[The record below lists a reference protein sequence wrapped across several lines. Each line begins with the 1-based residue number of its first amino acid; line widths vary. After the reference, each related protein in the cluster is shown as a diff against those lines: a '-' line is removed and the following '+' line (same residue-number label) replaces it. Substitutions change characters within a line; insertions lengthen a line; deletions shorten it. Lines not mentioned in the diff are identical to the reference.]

1 MATDYQHS
9 DESHLA
15 QMRGH
20 ARTMFADAV
29 AAADPRAAVVRTLHK
44 QPNSSQIQSTA
55 KPQSFQLQEFSRR
68 KVRVVA
74 FGKAAITMT
83 EGALECVPE
92 DLLIEAPVAVTSY
105 ENVIQHGKIQILG
118 AGHPI
123 PNADGLK
130 AARKI
135 AKTVRAAK
143 ADELILALIS
153 GGASALLPMPPPSI
167 TLEDKR
173 NATQLLLTSGADI
186 HEINTVRKHL
196 SELKGGG
203 LARLA
208 YPAALQALILSDVLD
223 NDPGTIASGP
233 TTGDLTTFSDA
244 KGVFLR
250 RGIWEQIPNSIQAHL
265 DRGCDGLIDE
275 TTLPEDEIFRDVSN
289 TIVGSN
295 LISLDSIC
303 QSAKSAGYDV
313 QIVSK
318 ALMGEARSVA
328 EKFLMRAS
336 APIERPTAFVAGGET
351 TVTVRGSGLGGR
363 NQEMALTFAIDADSR
378 FNNLSWVFLSGGT
391 DGIDG
396 PTDAAGGLVD
406 PGTIARIHN
415 AGYDP
420 RLLLDN
426 NDAYHA
432 LDHAG
437 DLLVTGATG
446 TNVADLQ
453 ILLIHPG
460 SAHHDNSN
468 LSQL

>member
-1 MATDYQHS
+1 
-9 DESHLA
+9 
-15 QMRGH
+15 
-20 ARTMFADAV
+20 MFADAV

-92 DLLIEAPVAVTSY
+92 DLLIDAPVAVTSY

-208 YPAALQALILSDVLD
+208 YPAALQVLILSDVLD

-233 TTGDLTTFSDA
+233 TAGDLTTFSDA

-328 EKFLMRAS
+328 EQFVTQVS
-336 APIERPTAFVAGGET
+336 APIERPMAYVAGGET

-460 SAHHDNSN
+460 
-468 LSQL
+468 

>member
-1 MATDYQHS
+1 MATDYQHNH
-9 DESHLA
+9 ESHLA

-208 YPAALQALILSDVLD
+208 YPAALQVLILSDVLD

-233 TTGDLTTFSDA
+233 TAGDLTTFSDA

-460 SAHHDNSN
+460 
-468 LSQL
+468 

>member
-1 MATDYQHS
+1 MATDYQYN

-233 TTGDLTTFSDA
+233 TAGDLTTFSDA

-460 SAHHDNSN
+460 
-468 LSQL
+468 

>member
-1 MATDYQHS
+1 MATDYQHN
-9 DESHLA
+9 DESHLT

-208 YPAALQALILSDVLD
+208 YPAALQVLILSDVLD

-233 TTGDLTTFSDA
+233 TAGDLTTFSDA

-318 ALMGEARSVA
+318 ALTGEARSVA

-460 SAHHDNSN
+460 
-468 LSQL
+468 

>member
-1 MATDYQHS
+1 MATDYQHN

-208 YPAALQALILSDVLD
+208 YPAALQVLILSDVLD

-233 TTGDLTTFSDA
+233 TAGDLTTFSDA

-275 TTLPEDEIFRDVSN
+275 TTLPEDEIFQDVSN

-318 ALMGEARSVA
+318 ALTGEARSVA

-460 SAHHDNSN
+460 
-468 LSQL
+468 

>member
-1 MATDYQHS
+1 MATDYQHNG
-9 DESHLA
+9 ESHLA

-208 YPAALQALILSDVLD
+208 YPAALQVLILSDVLD

-233 TTGDLTTFSDA
+233 TAGDLTTFSDA

-318 ALMGEARSVA
+318 ALTGEARSVA

-460 SAHHDNSN
+460 
-468 LSQL
+468 

>member
-1 MATDYQHS
+1 MATDYQHN

-208 YPAALQALILSDVLD
+208 YPAALQVLILSDVLD

-233 TTGDLTTFSDA
+233 TAGDLTTFSDA

-318 ALMGEARSVA
+318 ALTGEARSVA

-396 PTDAAGGLVD
+396 PPDAAGGLDD

-426 NDAYHA
+426 NAAYHA

-460 SAHHDNSN
+460 
-468 LSQL
+468 

>member
-1 MATDYQHS
+1 MATDYQHN

-233 TTGDLTTFSDA
+233 TAGDLTTFSDA

-318 ALMGEARSVA
+318 ALTGEARSVA
-328 EKFLMRAS
+328 ENFLMRAS

-460 SAHHDNSN
+460 
-468 LSQL
+468 

>member
-1 MATDYQHS
+1 
-9 DESHLA
+9 
-15 QMRGH
+15 
-20 ARTMFADAV
+20 
-29 AAADPRAAVVRTLHK
+29 
-44 QPNSSQIQSTA
+44 
-55 KPQSFQLQEFSRR
+55 
-68 KVRVVA
+68 
-74 FGKAAITMT
+74 MT

-92 DLLIEAPVAVTSY
+92 DLLIETPVAVTSY

-233 TTGDLTTFSDA
+233 TAGDLTTFSDA

-318 ALMGEARSVA
+318 ALTGEARSVA

-460 SAHHDNSN
+460 
-468 LSQL
+468 

>member
-1 MATDYQHS
+1 MATDYQHN

-92 DLLIEAPVAVTSY
+92 DLLIETPVAVTSY

-233 TTGDLTTFSDA
+233 TAGDLTTFSDA

-318 ALMGEARSVA
+318 ALTGEARSVA

-460 SAHHDNSN
+460 
-468 LSQL
+468 

>member
-1 MATDYQHS
+1 MATDYQHN

-223 NDPGTIASGP
+223 NDPGTIASGL
-233 TTGDLTTFSDA
+233 TAGDLTTFSDA

-318 ALMGEARSVA
+318 ALTGEARSVA

-460 SAHHDNSN
+460 
-468 LSQL
+468 

>member
-208 YPAALQALILSDVLD
+208 YPAALQVLILSDVLD

-233 TTGDLTTFSDA
+233 TAGDLTTFSDA

-265 DRGCDGLIDE
+265 NRGCDGLIDE

-318 ALMGEARSVA
+318 ALTGEARSVA

-336 APIERPTAFVAGGET
+336 APIARPTAFVAGGET

-460 SAHHDNSN
+460 
-468 LSQL
+468 

>member
-233 TTGDLTTFSDA
+233 TAGDLTTFSDA

-265 DRGCDGLIDE
+265 NRGCDGLIDE

-318 ALMGEARSVA
+318 ALTGEARSVA

-460 SAHHDNSN
+460 
-468 LSQL
+468 

>member
-1 MATDYQHS
+1 MATDYQHN

-105 ENVIQHGKIQILG
+105 ENVIQHSKIQILG
-118 AGHPI
+118 SSHPI

-233 TTGDLTTFSDA
+233 TAGDLTTFSDA

-318 ALMGEARSVA
+318 ALTGEARSVA

-460 SAHHDNSN
+460 
-468 LSQL
+468 

>member
-1 MATDYQHS
+1 MVTDYHHN

-15 QMRGH
+15 QMRSH
-20 ARTMFADAV
+20 ARTIFASGV
-29 AAADPRAAVVRTLHK
+29 AAADPRAAVVRTLNAEPSSF
-44 QPNSSQIQSTA
+44 QSRSTSNPNSSQ
-55 KPQSFQLQEFSRR
+55 LQELLQR

-83 EGALECVPE
+83 EGALECIPE
-92 DLLIEAPVAVTSY
+92 HLLIEAPVVVTSY
-105 ENVIQHGKIQILG
+105 ENIFQHSQMQILG

-135 AKTVRAAK
+135 AKTVRVAK
-143 ADELILALIS
+143 VDELVLALIS

-173 NATQLLLTSGADI
+173 KATQLLLTSGADI

-196 SELKGGG
+196 SEFKGGG
-203 LARLA
+203 LACLA
-208 YPAALQALILSDVLD
+208 HPAALHALILSDVLD

-233 TTGDLTTFSDA
+233 TAGDLTTFLDA

-250 RGIWEQIPNSIQAHL
+250 RGIWEQIPNSIQTHL
-265 DRGCDGLIDE
+265 DRGCDGLISE
-275 TTLPEDEIFRDVSN
+275 TPLPEDKIFLDVSN

-295 LISLDSIC
+295 RISLDAVY
-303 QSAKSAGYDV
+303 QSAKLAGYDV
-313 QIVSK
+313 KIVSE
-318 ALMGEARSVA
+318 ALTGEARSVA
-328 EKFLMRAS
+328 EQFVTQVS
-336 APIERPTAFVAGGET
+336 APIERPMAYVAGGET

-363 NQEMALTFAIDADSR
+363 NQEMALTFALDANLRS
-378 FNNLSWVFLSGGT
+378 NNLSWVFLSGGT

-420 RLLLDN
+420 RRLLDN

>member
-1 MATDYQHS
+1 MATDYQHN

-233 TTGDLTTFSDA
+233 TAGDLTTFSDA
-244 KGVFLR
+244 KGVFLQ

-265 DRGCDGLIDE
+265 NRGCDGLIDE

-318 ALMGEARSVA
+318 ALTGEARSVA

-460 SAHHDNSN
+460 
-468 LSQL
+468 

>member
-1 MATDYQHS
+1 MATDYQHN

-208 YPAALQALILSDVLD
+208 YPAALQVLILSDVLD

-233 TTGDLTTFSDA
+233 TAGDLTTFSDA

-328 EKFLMRAS
+328 EKFLMLAS

-460 SAHHDNSN
+460 
-468 LSQL
+468 

>member
-1 MATDYQHS
+1 MATDYQHN

-15 QMRGH
+15 QIRGH

-29 AAADPRAAVVRTLHK
+29 AAADPRAAVVRILDK

-83 EGALECVPE
+83 EGVLECVPE
-92 DLLIEAPVAVTSY
+92 DLLIEAPVAVTTY
-105 ENVIQHGKIQILG
+105 ENVTQHGKIQILG

-233 TTGDLTTFSDA
+233 TAGDLTTFSDA

-275 TTLPEDEIFRDVSN
+275 TILPEDEIFRDVSN

-318 ALMGEARSVA
+318 ALTGEARSVA

-336 APIERPTAFVAGGET
+336 APIKRPTAFVAGGET

-432 LDHAG
+432 LNHAG

-460 SAHHDNSN
+460 
-468 LSQL
+468 

>member
-44 QPNSSQIQSTA
+44 QPNSSQIKSTA

-208 YPAALQALILSDVLD
+208 YPAALQVLILSDVLD

-233 TTGDLTTFSDA
+233 TAGDLTTFSDA

-318 ALMGEARSVA
+318 ALTGEARSVA

-460 SAHHDNSN
+460 
-468 LSQL
+468 

>member
-1 MATDYQHS
+1 MATDYQHN

-233 TTGDLTTFSDA
+233 TAGDLTTFSDA

-391 DGIDG
+391 DGSMDQPMPRADSLILAPSPEFIMPD
-396 PTDAAGGLVD
+396 TI
-406 PGTIARIHN
+406 PG
-415 AGYDP
+415 YS
-420 RLLLDN
+420 
-426 NDAYHA
+426 
-432 LDHAG
+432 
-437 DLLVTGATG
+437 
-446 TNVADLQ
+446 
-453 ILLIHPG
+453 LITMTPIMH
-460 SAHHDNSN
+460 
-468 LSQL
+468 

>member
-1 MATDYQHS
+1 MATDYQHN

-208 YPAALQALILSDVLD
+208 YPAALQVLILSDVLD

-233 TTGDLTTFSDA
+233 TAGDLTTFSDA

-250 RGIWEQIPNSIQAHL
+250 RGIWEQIPNSIQTHL

-460 SAHHDNSN
+460 
-468 LSQL
+468 

>member
-1 MATDYQHS
+1 MATDYQHN

-208 YPAALQALILSDVLD
+208 YPAALQVLILSDVLD

-233 TTGDLTTFSDA
+233 TAGDLTTFSDA

-265 DRGCDGLIDE
+265 NRGCDGLIDE

-460 SAHHDNSN
+460 
-468 LSQL
+468 

>member
-1 MATDYQHS
+1 MATDYQHN
-9 DESHLA
+9 DESRLA
-15 QMRGH
+15 QMRNH
-20 ARTMFADAV
+20 AHTMFADAV

-208 YPAALQALILSDVLD
+208 YPAALQVLILSDVLD

-233 TTGDLTTFSDA
+233 TAGDLTTFSDA

-328 EKFLMRAS
+328 EKFLMPAS

-460 SAHHDNSN
+460 
-468 LSQL
+468 

>member
-1 MATDYQHS
+1 
-9 DESHLA
+9 
-15 QMRGH
+15 
-20 ARTMFADAV
+20 MFGDAV
-29 AAADPRAAVVRTLHK
+29 AAADPRAAVVRVLHK

-68 KVRVVA
+68 KVRVIA

-105 ENVIQHGKIQILG
+105 ENVVQHGKIQILG

-223 NDPGTIASGP
+223 DDPGTIASGP
-233 TTGDLTTFSDA
+233 TAGDFTTFSSARD
-244 KGVFLR
+244 VFCR
-250 RGIWEQIPNSIQAHL
+250 RGIWNQIPSPIKTYLN
-265 DRGCDGLIDE
+265 RGCDGLIDE
-275 TTLPEDEIFRDVSN
+275 TPLPEDEVFRDVSN

-295 LISLDSIC
+295 RISLDAIC
-303 QSAKSAGYDV
+303 HSAKTAGYDV
-313 QIVSK
+313 KLVSE
-318 ALMGEARSVA
+318 ALTGEARSVA
-328 EKFLMRAS
+328 EQFVTHIS
-336 APIERPTAFVAGGET
+336 APIKYPTAYVAGGET

-363 NQEMALTFAIDADSR
+363 NQEMALAFAVDADSR

-406 PGTIARIHN
+406 PYTIARIRS
-415 AGYDP
+415 AGCDP
-420 RLLLDN
+420 RILLDN

-432 LDHAG
+432 LNHAG
-437 DLLVTGATG
+437 DLLLTGATG

-453 ILLIHPG
+453 ILLIHPR
-460 SAHHDNSN
+460 
-468 LSQL
+468 

>member
-1 MATDYQHS
+1 MATDYQHN

-74 FGKAAITMT
+74 FGKAAIPMT

-92 DLLIEAPVAVTSY
+92 DLLIKAPVAVTSY

-233 TTGDLTTFSDA
+233 TAGDLTTFSDA

-318 ALMGEARSVA
+318 ALTGEARSVA

-460 SAHHDNSN
+460 
-468 LSQL
+468 

>member
-1 MATDYQHS
+1 MATDYQHN
-9 DESHLA
+9 DKSHLA
-15 QMRGH
+15 QMRNH
-20 ARTMFADAV
+20 ARTIFASGV
-29 AAADPRAAVVRTLHK
+29 AAADPRAAVVRTLHAELSASQNRSPSK
-44 QPNSSQIQSTA
+44 PHSS
-55 KPQSFQLQEFSRR
+55 QLQELSQR
-68 KVRVVA
+68 KVRVIAV
-74 FGKAAITMT
+74 GKAAIGMA
-83 EGALECVPE
+83 EGALECIPGH
-92 DLLIEAPVAVTSY
+92 LLIEAPVVVTNY
-105 ENVIQHGKIQILG
+105 ENVAEHSEMQILG
-118 AGHPI
+118 SGHPV
-123 PNADGLK
+123 PNADGLT
-130 AARKI
+130 AAKKI
-135 AKTVRAAK
+135 AESVCAAK
-143 ADELILALIS
+143 ENELILALIS

-173 NATQLLLTSGADI
+173 KATQSLLTSGADI

-208 YPAALQALILSDVLD
+208 YPAGLHALILSDVLD

-233 TTGDLTTFSDA
+233 TAGDLTTFSDA
-244 KGVFLR
+244 RDVFLR
-250 RGIWEQIPNSIQAHL
+250 RGIWKQIPKSVQTHL

-275 TTLPEDEIFRDVSN
+275 TPLPNDEIFRDVSN

-295 LISLDSIC
+295 RISLDAVC
-303 QSAKSAGYDV
+303 QSAKTTGYDV
-313 QIVSK
+313 KIVSET
-318 ALMGEARSVA
+318 LTGEARSVA
-328 EKFLMRAS
+328 EQFMMQVS
-336 APIERPTAFVAGGET
+336 TPIERPMAYVAGGET

-363 NQEMALTFAIDADSR
+363 NQEMALTFALDTDSR

-415 AGYDP
+415 DGFDP

-426 NDAYHA
+426 NDTYHA
-432 LDHAG
+432 LDYAG
-437 DLLVTGATG
+437 DLLVTGPTG

-460 SAHHDNSN
+460 RITHDNSDF
-468 LSQL
+468 S

>member
-1 MATDYQHS
+1 MATDYQHN

-233 TTGDLTTFSDA
+233 TAGDLTTFSDA

-318 ALMGEARSVA
+318 ALTGEARSVA

-460 SAHHDNSN
+460 
-468 LSQL
+468 

>member
-233 TTGDLTTFSDA
+233 TAGDLTTFSDA
-244 KGVFLR
+244 KGVFRR

-318 ALMGEARSVA
+318 ALTGEARSVA

-460 SAHHDNSN
+460 
-468 LSQL
+468 

>member
-1 MATDYQHS
+1 MATDYQHN

-29 AAADPRAAVVRTLHK
+29 AAADPRAAVVRTLNTES
-44 QPNSSQIQSTA
+44 NSFQSRNA
-55 KPQSFQLQEFSRR
+55 SNPDSSQLQELLQR

-233 TTGDLTTFSDA
+233 TVGDLTTFSDA

-318 ALMGEARSVA
+318 ALTGEARSVA

-460 SAHHDNSN
+460 
-468 LSQL
+468 

>member
-233 TTGDLTTFSDA
+233 TAGDLTTFSDA

-453 ILLIHPG
+453 ILLIHPE
-460 SAHHDNSN
+460 
-468 LSQL
+468 

>member
-1 MATDYQHS
+1 MATDYQHNN
-9 DESHLA
+9 ESHLA

-233 TTGDLTTFSDA
+233 TAGDLTTFSDA

-460 SAHHDNSN
+460 
-468 LSQL
+468 

>member
-1 MATDYQHS
+1 MATDYQHN

-74 FGKAAITMT
+74 FGKAAIAMT

-208 YPAALQALILSDVLD
+208 YPAALQVLILSDVLD

-233 TTGDLTTFSDA
+233 TAGDLTTFSDA

-460 SAHHDNSN
+460 
-468 LSQL
+468 

>member
-1 MATDYQHS
+1 MATDYQHN

-105 ENVIQHGKIQILG
+105 ENVIQHSKIQILG

-208 YPAALQALILSDVLD
+208 YPAALQVLILSDVLD

-233 TTGDLTTFSDA
+233 TAGDLTTFSDA

-318 ALMGEARSVA
+318 ALTGEARSVA

-460 SAHHDNSN
+460 
-468 LSQL
+468 

>member
-1 MATDYQHS
+1 MATDYQHN

-105 ENVIQHGKIQILG
+105 ENVIQHSKIQILG

-233 TTGDLTTFSDA
+233 TAGDLTTFSDA

-318 ALMGEARSVA
+318 ALTGEARSVA

-460 SAHHDNSN
+460 
-468 LSQL
+468 

>member
-173 NATQLLLTSGADI
+173 NATQLLLTSGAGI

-208 YPAALQALILSDVLD
+208 YPAALQVLILSDVLD

-233 TTGDLTTFSDA
+233 TAGDLTTFSDA

-460 SAHHDNSN
+460 
-468 LSQL
+468 

>member
-1 MATDYQHS
+1 MATDYQHN

-233 TTGDLTTFSDA
+233 TAGDLTTFSDA

-265 DRGCDGLIDE
+265 DRGCNGLIDE
-275 TTLPEDEIFRDVSN
+275 TTLPEDKIFRDVSN

-318 ALMGEARSVA
+318 ALTGEARSVA

-460 SAHHDNSN
+460 
-468 LSQL
+468 

>member
-1 MATDYQHS
+1 MATDYQHN

-233 TTGDLTTFSDA
+233 TAGDLTTFSDA

-318 ALMGEARSVA
+318 ALTGEARSVA

-351 TVTVRGSGLGGR
+351 TVTVCGSGLGGR

-460 SAHHDNSN
+460 
-468 LSQL
+468 

>member
-1 MATDYQHS
+1 MATDYQHN

-233 TTGDLTTFSDA
+233 TAGDLTTFSDA
-244 KGVFLR
+244 KDVFLR

-318 ALMGEARSVA
+318 ALTGEARSVA

-460 SAHHDNSN
+460 
-468 LSQL
+468 

>member
-1 MATDYQHS
+1 MATDYLHN

-15 QMRGH
+15 QMRNH
-20 ARTMFADAV
+20 ARTIFASGV
-29 AAADPRAAVVRTLHK
+29 AAANPRAAVVRTLNAE
-44 QPNSSQIQSTA
+44 PNSFQSRTTS
-55 KPQSFQLQEFSRR
+55 KHHSSQLQELLQR

-223 NDPGTIASGP
+223 NDPGTIASGL
-233 TTGDLTTFSDA
+233 TAGDLTTFSDA

-265 DRGCDGLIDE
+265 NRGCDGLIDE

-318 ALMGEARSVA
+318 ALTGEARSVA
-328 EKFLMRAS
+328 KKFLMRAS

-460 SAHHDNSN
+460 
-468 LSQL
+468 

>member
-1 MATDYQHS
+1 MATDYQHN

-208 YPAALQALILSDVLD
+208 YPAALQVLILSDVLD

-233 TTGDLTTFSDA
+233 TAGDLTTFSDA

-420 RLLLDN
+420 RQLLDN

-460 SAHHDNSN
+460 
-468 LSQL
+468 